1 MRDYKLVLLGA
12 GGVGKSCL
20 TVQFVQGIYL
30 DSYDP
35 TIEDSYRKT
44 IEIDNKVFDLE
55 ILDTAG
61 IAQFTAM
68 RELYIKS
75 GMGFLLVYSVTD
87 KNSLNEL
94 LALREQVM
102 RIKDSDRVPM
112 VLVGNKADLN
122 DERVIS
128 VEDGIAVSSK
138 WGRVPFYETS
148 ALLRSNVDEVFIDLV
163 RQIIRNEIENV
174 TKSEMRNPSLSN
186 NNNNSNNNNIN
197 SSNSNNN
204 TIHNNIHSNS
214 NTNFQNTRHI
224 STRNISLNSPISLS
238 QEKFNSNIDSNIT
251 SNNNI
256 NNNTDINSSG
266 LRKNISS
273 RNASKLLPNPQN
285 LERNDSNADMK
296 YNNGNNNK
304 LNRKNGSNTNS
315 SSKNDKLQ
323 NTGKKQSKKASKK
336 SKNSCNI
343 L

>member
-1 MRDYKLVLLGA
+1 MRDYKLVVLGA

-87 KNSLNEL
+87 KQSLNEL
-94 LALREQVM
+94 MALREQVL
-102 RIKDSDRVPM
+102 RIKDTDRVPM
-112 VLVGNKADLN
+112 VLVGNKADLT

-138 WGRVPFYETS
+138 WGKVPFYETS
-148 ALLRSNVDEVFIDLV
+148 ALLRSNVDEVFIDVV
-163 RQIIRNEIENV
+163 RQIIRNEMENV
-174 TKSEMRNPSLSN
+174 ARSEMRNPSRSQFKDNKSNGDNTIQSLSKKEMLG
-186 NNNNSNNNNIN
+186 N
-197 SSNSNNN
+197 SSKKN
-204 TIHNNIHSNS
+204 TRMGSYQGQSELYETKNTSRLQTSNS
-214 NTNFQNTRHI
+214 T
-224 STRNISLNSPISLS
+224 
-238 QEKFNSNIDSNIT
+238 
-251 SNNNI
+251 
-256 NNNTDINSSG
+256 
-266 LRKNISS
+266 KN
-273 RNASKLLPNPQN
+273 AQKGTAQSK
-285 LERNDSNADMK
+285 
-296 YNNGNNNK
+296 
-304 LNRKNGSNTNS
+304 TNS
-315 SSKNDKLQ
+315 SLEVKNRIDKSAKTVSSS
-323 NTGKKQSKKASKK
+323 NRKK
-336 SKNSCNI
+336 SKKKSSLCMI

>member
-1 MRDYKLVLLGA
+1 MRDYKLVVLGA

-87 KNSLNEL
+87 QQSLDEL
-94 LALREQVM
+94 MALREQVL
-102 RIKDSDRVPM
+102 RIKDTDRVPM
-112 VLVGNKADLN
+112 VLVGNKADLT
-122 DERVIS
+122 DGRVIS

-138 WGRVPFYETS
+138 WGKVPFYETS

-163 RQIIRNEIENV
+163 RQIIRNEMENV
-174 TKSEMRNPSLSN
+174 ARSDMRNPSLANLANMSN
-186 NNNNSNNNNIN
+186 ESSSRSVSQPADPNN
-197 SSNSNNN
+197 SSNFRKQSRMGSLQVHSGSSKSNP
-204 TIHNNIHSNS
+204 SSRLQSS
-214 NTNFQNTRHI
+214 NTTSKSQKLSEGSR
-224 STRNISLNSPISLS
+224 SSPSATT
-238 QEKFNSNIDSNIT
+238 KT
-251 SNNNI
+251 
-256 NNNTDINSSG
+256 
-266 LRKNISS
+266 KS
-273 RNASKLLPNPQN
+273 RNGMSK
-285 LERNDSNADMK
+285 A
-296 YNNGNNNK
+296 
-304 LNRKNGSNTNS
+304 NS
-315 SSKNDKLQ
+315 QAKTKP
-323 NTGKKQSKKASKK
+323 KKKK
-336 SKNSCNI
+336 SSICNI